1 MDSRPEALTPRVEAK
16 LVAPLWH
23 SLGLLIILLAIS
35 LGLLRMQS
43 RTPATGEQQHGN
55 VIVYISVIASEW
67 AMTFYVWLGGLIP
80 GATRLRD
87 LVGGRWSNRKE
98 VLRDIGLAVA
108 LWIAV
113 TGVGMLAGFVLR
125 PHIEPLAFLS
135 PRGVAEVVLWVVMS
149 VTAGFCEELVY
160 RGYLQ
165 KQFLALTGNAAL
177 AVLAQALLFGVGHW
191 YQGIKMVIIIT
202 LLGLLFGGF
211 AYWRKSLRPGM
222 IAHALGDIAN
232 LIA

>member
-1 MDSRPEALTPRVEAK
+1 
-16 LVAPLWH
+16 
-23 SLGLLIILLAIS
+23 
-35 LGLLRMQS
+35 
-43 RTPATGEQQHGN
+43 
-55 VIVYISVIASEW
+55 
-67 AMTFYVWLGGLIP
+67 
-80 GATRLRD
+80 
-87 LVGGRWSNRKE
+87 
-98 VLRDIGLAVA
+98 
-108 LWIAV
+108 
-113 TGVGMLAGFVLR
+113 
-125 PHIEPLAFLS
+125 
-135 PRGVAEVVLWVVMS
+135 MS

>member
-113 TGVGMLAGFVLR
+113 TGVGMLAGLVLR

>member
-1 MDSRPEALTPRVEAK
+1 MDNRPEALRPRAEVK

-23 SLGLLIILLAIS
+23 SLGLLIILVAIS

-43 RTPATGEQQHGN
+43 RGAATGGQHHGN
-55 VIVYISVIASEW
+55 IIVYISVIACEW

-98 VLRDIGLAVA
+98 VLRDIALAIA

-113 TGVGMLAGFVLR
+113 AGLGILAGLVLR

-135 PRGVAEVVLWVVMS
+135 PRGAAEVVLWVVMS

-165 KQFLALTGNAAL
+165 KQFLALTGNVAL
-177 AVLAQALLFGVGHW
+177 AVLGQAVLFGVGHW

-211 AYWRKSLRPGM
+211 AHWRKSLRPGM
-222 IAHALGDIAN
+222 IAHALSDVAN
-232 LIA
+232 LVG

>member
-1 MDSRPEALTPRVEAK
+1 MDSRPEDLTRRSAAK

-35 LGLLRMQS
+35 LGLLRMQTRS
-43 RTPATGEQQHGN
+43 PASGGQHHGN

-87 LVGGRWSNRKE
+87 LIGGRWSHGKE
-98 VLRDIGLAVA
+98 VLRDIALAVA
-108 LWIAV
+108 LWIVV
-113 TGVGMLAGFVLR
+113 TGVGILAGLVLR

-135 PRGVAEVVLWVVMS
+135 PRGAAEIILWVAMS

-165 KQFLALTGNAAL
+165 KQFLALAGNAAV
-177 AVLAQALLFGVGHW
+177 AVVAQAVLFGVGHW
-191 YQGIKMVIIIT
+191 YQGIKMVGIIT

-222 IAHALGDIAN
+222 LAHALGDVAN